1 MRVLYT
7 FLLFLCANF
16 IYAQN
21 AVITGTILDDTNG
34 STLPGVEVTIKS
46 IKASATSG
54 ADGKYIFRNIAPGFY
69 LVEFSYSGYDSK
81 EVSEVE
87 AKENEIT
94 DLNITLVSSKK
105 NQLQEVVITRTK
117 AKAESVKSLL
127 TLQKN
132 NSSVSDG
139 ISAETIKRTPDKT
152 TSDVLKRISGAS
164 IQDNRFV
171 IVRGL
176 NDRYNAAFLNGAPL
190 PSSESDR
197 KAFSFDVFP
206 SNMLDNLVI
215 IKTASPDLPG
225 DFAGG
230 VIQINTKAVPEKNF
244 QSLTIGSGVNT
255 ITTFNTQK
263 TYQKSSTDWLGYDDG
278 LRSLP
283 AAMPSTEVFTSLTN
297 PLSNVEKAAIA
308 KTFNSD
314 FKITDAR
321 FKPNTNFQYTFGRH
335 FKETGGDNVV
345 GLLVSL
351 SNSLTNN
358 YNETTRA
365 DYDNSIQSAQSVL
378 LEKFSDKNYSEQVL
392 TSALGNLSLKFNENH
407 SITFKNI
414 FSLNSTDLV
423 VDRYGQKD
431 VNDTRYISSSV
442 RWFTSNQVY
451 SGQFSGDHYF
461 TKPKIKLNWTGFYS
475 KISRSIP
482 NLRRNIYSITDPF
495 STNPVDT
502 NPRAEI
508 AENNGGPD
516 YGGGMFFSESQESI
530 SGGKLDLSKKFSFGE
545 DFTNE
550 IKLGVF
556 TQNRNRTFYAR
567 QLQYNTFNL
576 GGIPTF
582 DDNLL
587 NLPNE
592 SIFNS
597 SNMGIL
603 SPGVTGFTLFEFTKF
618 TDSYS
623 AGSKLNAAYLM
634 FDNRFKKFRLVW
646 GLRVEDF
653 TQTLNSRLTE
663 TKYLNLNINKVD
675 YLPSANLIYSINK
688 SQNLRFSYSKTLN
701 RPEYRELAPFG
712 FYDFTN
718 QFFTQGNDK
727 IKRASIENFDL
738 RYEIYPAKGQMFTVS
753 YFMKKFTDPI
763 EVIQQ
768 VNNKTVTYENASS
781 AVNSGIEM
789 EFRMVLSSLF
799 NAEKA
804 PFLEDITWFSNIAVI
819 KSVVD
824 VSNVNSA
831 NLEKERAMQGQ
842 SPYLFNSGLQYVNK
856 ESGLILSANINKA
869 GNRIAFGS
877 SEVKPAIWE
886 KGRTFLDMQI
896 AKTFLNNKFELKLN
910 IQNILAEDLIFYQ
923 NNYKNSVN
931 YGTLETLGNYLF
943 TGDYHYQDGFN
954 PADDDVL
961 WQTKFGRS
969 FSLSATYNF

>member
-1 MRVLYT
+1 MKVFYT
-7 FLLFLCANF
+7 LLLLVFTNFLF
-16 IYAQN
+16 AQN
-21 AVITGTILDDTNG
+21 AVITGTVLDDTNG
-34 STLPGVEVTIKS
+34 STLPGVEVIIKS
-46 IKASATSG
+46 INASATTG
-54 ADGKYIFRNIAPGFY
+54 ADGKYIFRNLPAGFY
-69 LVEFSYSGYDSK
+69 LVEFSFTGYDSK
-81 EVSEVE
+81 EVSEVI
-87 AKENEIT
+87 AKDNEIT
-94 DLNITLVSSKK
+94 DLNITLVGTKK

-190 PSSESDR
+190 PSSEPDR

-215 IKTASPDLPG
+215 TKTASPDMPG

-230 VIQINTKAVPEKNF
+230 IIQINTKAVPDKNF

-263 TYQKSSTDWLGYDDG
+263 TYQKSSTDWIGYDDG

-283 AAMPSTEVFTSLTN
+283 ATMPSTDVFRSL
-297 PLSNVEKAAIA
+297 SDQEKAAIA

-321 FKPNTNFQYTFGRH
+321 FKPNTNFQYTFGHH
-335 FKETGGDNVV
+335 FDIKNKVI
-345 GLLVSL
+345 GLLISVA
-351 SNSLTNN
+351 NSLTNN

-365 DYDNSIQSAQSVL
+365 DYDNSNQSANSIL
-378 LEKFSDKNYSEQVL
+378 IEKFADKNYSEQVL
-392 TSALGNLSLKFNENH
+392 TSTLGNLSLKFNENH
-407 SITFKNI
+407 SLTFKNI
-414 FSLNSTDLV
+414 FSINSTDLV

-431 VNDTRYISSSV
+431 VLNTPFISASV

-451 SGQFSGDHYF
+451 SGQFNGDHYF
-461 TKPKIKLNWTGFYS
+461 TAPKIKINWNGFYS

-482 NLRRNIYSITDPF
+482 NLRRNIYSIANPN
-495 STNPVDT
+495 STNPIET
-502 NPRAEI
+502 TPI
-508 AENNGGPD
+508 AQITSNNGGPD
-516 YGGGMFFSESQESI
+516 YGGGMFFSENEESI
-530 SGGKLDLSKKFSFGE
+530 SGGKFDLSKKFSFND

-556 TQNRNRTFYAR
+556 NQIRDRNFFAR
-567 QLQYNTFNL
+567 QLQYNKLNSGGTFNS
-576 GGIPTF
+576 
-582 DDNLL
+582 NLL
-587 NLPNE
+587 TLPDAL
-592 SIFNS
+592 IFNT
-597 SNMGIL
+597 SNMGVI
-603 SPGVTGFTLFEFTKF
+603 SPGVNGFTIFELTKPN
-618 TDSYS
+618 DNYS

-634 FDNRFKKFRLVW
+634 LDNRFKKFRLVW

-653 TQTLNSRLTE
+653 TQTLNSRLTASE
-663 TKYLNLNINKVD
+663 LLNLNTNKID

-688 SQNLRFSYSKTLN
+688 SQNLRLSYSKTLN

-718 QFFTQGNDK
+718 QFFTQGNADL
-727 IKRASIENFDL
+727 KRASVENYDL

-768 VNNKTVTYENASS
+768 VNNKTVSYQNALS

-799 NAEKA
+799 NGEKA
-804 PFLEDITWFSNIAVI
+804 PFLEDVTWFSNIAVI
-819 KSVVD
+819 KSTVD
-824 VSNVNSA
+824 VSNVNAA
-831 NLEKERAMQGQ
+831 NDEKDRPMQGQ
-842 SPYLFNSGLQYVNK
+842 SPYLFNSGLQYMNK
-856 ESGLILSANINKA
+856 ESGLVLSANINKA

-877 SEVKPAIWE
+877 SEIKPAIWE
-886 KGRTFLDMQI
+886 KGRTFLDAQI
-896 AKTFLNNKFELKLN
+896 AKSFYNNKLELKLN

-931 YGTLETLGNYLF
+931 YGTLETLGNYIF
-943 TGDYHYQDGFN
+943 TGDYHYQNGFN
-954 PADDDVL
+954 PADDDIL

-969 FSLSATYNF
+969 FSLSATFNF

>member
-1 MRVLYT
+1 MRVFFT
-7 FLLFLCANF
+7 LFLF
-16 IYAQN
+16 LFTSFLFAQN
-21 AVITGTILDDTNG
+21 AVITGTVLDDTNG
-34 STLPGVEVTIKS
+34 STLPGVEVNIKS
-46 IKASATSG
+46 IKATATTG
-54 ADGKYIFRNIAPGFY
+54 ADGKYIFRNLAPGFY

-81 EVSEVE
+81 EVSEVV

-190 PSSESDR
+190 PSSEPDR

-206 SNMLDNLVI
+206 SNMLDNLI
-215 IKTASPDLPG
+215 ITKTASPDMPG

-230 VIQINTKAVPEKNF
+230 IIQINTKAVPDKNF
-244 QSLTIGSGVNT
+244 QSLTIGSGINT

-263 TYQKSSTDWLGYDDG
+263 TYQKSSTDWLGYDNG
-278 LRSLP
+278 LRNLP
-283 AAMPSTEVFTSLTN
+283 AAMPSTDAFN
-297 PLSNVEKAAIA
+297 ALSYQEKAAIA

-314 FKITDAR
+314 FKITDTK
-321 FKPNTNFQYTFGRH
+321 FKPNTNFQYTFGHH
-335 FKETGGDNVV
+335 FDVKEKVI
-345 GLLVSL
+345 GLLISV

-365 DYDNSIQSAQSVL
+365 DYDNSNQAAPSIL
-378 LEKFSDKNYSEQVL
+378 LEKFSDKNYTEQVL

-414 FSLNSTDLV
+414 FSINSTDLV
-423 VDRYGQKD
+423 IDRYGQKN
-431 VNDTRYISSSV
+431 VTDTRYISKSV

-461 TKPKIKLNWTGFYS
+461 TKPKIKVNWTGFYS

-482 NLRRNIYSITDPF
+482 NLRSNVYSIENPN
-495 STNPVDT
+495 STNIDETKPVAAID
-502 NPRAEI
+502 I
-508 AENNGGPD
+508 SSSGPD
-516 YGGGMFFSESQESI
+516 AGGGMLFSENQESI

-550 IKLGVF
+550 IKFGGF
-556 TQNRNRTFYAR
+556 IQDRNRSFFLR
-567 QLQYNTFNL
+567 QLQYNKLTIGGTFNGALLDL
-576 GGIPTF
+576 G
-582 DDNLL
+582 D
-587 NLPNE
+587 E
-592 SIFNS
+592 SIFS
-597 SNMGIL
+597 PSNMGVI
-603 SPGVTGFTLFEFTKF
+603 SPGVNGFTLNEYTKT
-618 TDSYS
+618 TDSYT

-646 GLRVEDF
+646 GVRVEDF
-653 TQTLNSRLTE
+653 TQTLFTRLTE
-663 TKYLNLNINKVD
+663 TENLNINTNKID

-688 SQNLRFSYSKTLN
+688 SQNLRLSYSKTLN

-718 QFFTQGNDK
+718 QFFTNGNENL
-727 IKRASIENFDL
+727 KRASVENFDL
-738 RYEIYPAKGQMFTVS
+738 RYEIYPAKGQMFTAS

-763 EVIQQ
+763 EVIQE
-768 VNNKTVTYENASS
+768 VNNKTISYQNAKS
-781 AVNSGIEM
+781 AVNSGIEL

-799 NAEKA
+799 NPEKA

-819 KSVVD
+819 KSTVD
-824 VSNVNSA
+824 VSNVNAA
-831 NLEKERAMQGQ
+831 NKEKDRPMQGQ
-842 SPYLFNSGLQYVNK
+842 SPYLFNSGLQYMNK
-856 ESGLILSANINKA
+856 ESGLVLSANINKA
-869 GNRIAFGS
+869 GNRIAYGS

-896 AKTFLNNKFELKLN
+896 AKSFYNNKLELKLN

-923 NNYKNSVN
+923 NNYKNTAN
-931 YGTLETLGNYLF
+931 YGTLETLGNYVF
-943 TGDYHYQDGFN
+943 AGDFHYQNGFN
-954 PADDDVL
+954 EADDDVL
-961 WQTKFGRS
+961 WRTKFGRS
-969 FSLSATYNF
+969 FSLSLTYNF

>member
-1 MRVLYT
+1 MKVFYT
-7 FLLFLCANF
+7 LLLLVCTNFLF
-16 IYAQN
+16 AQN
-21 AVITGTILDDTNG
+21 AVITGTVLDDTNG
-34 STLPGVEVTIKS
+34 STLPGVEVIIKS
-46 IKASATSG
+46 INASATTG
-54 ADGKYIFRNIAPGFY
+54 ADGKYIFRNLVAGFY
-69 LVEFSYSGYDSK
+69 LVEFSYTGYDSK
-81 EVSEVE
+81 EVSEVI
-87 AKENEIT
+87 AKDNEIT
-94 DLNITLVSSKK
+94 DLNITLVGTKK

-190 PSSESDR
+190 PSSEPDR

-215 IKTASPDLPG
+215 TKTASPDMPG

-230 VIQINTKAVPEKNF
+230 IIQINTKAVPDKNF

-255 ITTFNTQK
+255 ITTFNNQK
-263 TYQKSSTDWLGYDDG
+263 TYQKSSTDWIGYDDG

-283 AAMPSTEVFTSLTN
+283 ATMPSTDAFNT
-297 PLSNVEKAAIA
+297 LSYQEKAAIA

-321 FKPNTNFQYTFGRH
+321 FKPNTNFQYTFGHH
-335 FKETGGDNVV
+335 FDIKNKVI
-345 GLLVSL
+345 GLLISV

-365 DYDNSIQSAQSVL
+365 DYDNPNPLLPSVL
-378 LEKFSDKNYSEQVL
+378 TSKFLDKNYSEQVL
-392 TSALGNLSLKFNENH
+392 TSALGNLSFKFNENH

-414 FSLNSTDLV
+414 FSINSTDLV
-423 VDRYGQKD
+423 VDRYGQREL
-431 VNDTRYISSSV
+431 NDPRHLSASV
-442 RWFTSNQVY
+442 RWFTSNEVY
-451 SGQFSGDHYF
+451 SGQVNGDHYF
-461 TKPKIKLNWTGFYS
+461 SAPKLKINWTGFYS
-475 KISRSIP
+475 NISRSIP
-482 NLRRNIYSITDPF
+482 NLRRNIYGIADPY
-495 STNPVDT
+495 SNDPAQTVPI
-502 NPRAEI
+502 AEI
-508 AENNGGPD
+508 ADNNGGPD
-516 YGGGMFFSESQESI
+516 YGGGMFFSENEESI
-530 SGGKLDLSKKFSFGE
+530 SGGKLDISKKFSFGE

-556 TQNRNRTFYAR
+556 AQDRNRAFFAR
-567 QLQYNTFNL
+567 QLQYNKLTLGGGTFNQA
-576 GGIPTF
+576 
-582 DDNLL
+582 LL
-587 NLPNE
+587 TLPDA
-592 SIFNS
+592 SIFS
-597 SNMGIL
+597 ASNMGVL
-603 SPGVTGFTLFEFTKF
+603 SSGSNGFTLNEITKF
-618 TDSYS
+618 YDYYT
-623 AGSKLNAAYLM
+623 AGSKLNAAYVML
-634 FDNRFKKFRLVW
+634 DNRFKKFRIVW

-653 TQTLNSRLTE
+653 TQTLNSRLTASE
-663 TKYLNLNINKVD
+663 LLNLNTNKID

-688 SQNLRFSYSKTLN
+688 SQNLRLSYSKTLN

-718 QFFTQGNDK
+718 QFFTQGNAEL
-727 IKRASIENFDL
+727 KRASVENYDL

-768 VNNKTVTYENASS
+768 VNNKTISYQNALS

-804 PFLEDITWFSNIAVI
+804 PFLEDITWFSNVSVI
-819 KSVVD
+819 KSIVD
-824 VSNVNSA
+824 VSNVNGA
-831 NLEKERAMQGQ
+831 NTETERPMQGQ
-842 SPYLFNSGLQYVNK
+842 SPYLFNSGLQYMNK
-856 ESGLILSANINKA
+856 ESGLVISANINKA
-869 GNRIAFGS
+869 GNRIAYGS

-896 AKTFLNNKFELKLN
+896 AKSFFDNKLELKLN

-923 NNYKNSVN
+923 NNYRNSVN
-931 YGTLETLGNYLF
+931 YGTLETLGNYVF
-943 TGDYHYQDGFN
+943 TGDYHYQNGFN
-954 PADDDVL
+954 SADDDAI
-961 WQTKFGRS
+961 WQTNFGRS
-969 FSLSATYNF
+969 FSLSVTFNF

>member
-1 MRVLYT
+1 MRVIYA
-7 FLLFLCANF
+7 FLLFLCTGF
-16 IYAQN
+16 IFSQN
-21 AVITGTILDDTNG
+21 AVITGTVLDDTNG

-46 IKASATSG
+46 IKASATTG
-54 ADGKYIFRNIAPGFY
+54 ADGKYIFRNLAAGAY
-69 LVEFSYSGYDSK
+69 LVEFSFSGYDSK
-81 EVSEVE
+81 EVSEVV

-190 PSSESDR
+190 PSSEPDR

-206 SNMLDNLVI
+206 SNMLDNLI
-215 IKTASPDLPG
+215 ITKTASPDMPG

-230 VIQINTKAVPEKNF
+230 IIQINTKAVPDKNF
-244 QSLTIGSGVNT
+244 QSLTIGSGANT

-263 TYQKSSTDWLGYDDG
+263 TYQKSSTDWLGYDNG

-283 AAMPSTEVFTSLTN
+283 SAMPSTDAFN
-297 PLSNVEKAAIA
+297 ALSYQEKAAVA

-314 FKITDAR
+314 FKITDAK
-321 FKPNTNFQYTFGRH
+321 FKPNTNFQYTFGHH
-335 FKETGGDNVV
+335 FEIKEKVI
-345 GLLVSL
+345 GLLISV

-365 DYDNSIQSAQSVL
+365 DYDNSNQAAPSIL

-414 FSLNSTDLV
+414 FSINSTDLV
-423 VDRYGQKD
+423 VDRFGQKD
-431 VNDTRYISSSV
+431 VNDSRYIAASV
-442 RWFTSNQVY
+442 RWFTSNQIY
-451 SGQFSGDHYF
+451 SGQFNGDHYF
-461 TKPKIKLNWTGFYS
+461 SAPKIKLNWTGFYS
-475 KISRSIP
+475 KITRSIP
-482 NLRRNIYSITDPF
+482 NLRRNIYSIADP
-495 STNPVDT
+495 SSNDPSQTIPV
-502 NPRAEI
+502 AEI
-508 AENNGGPD
+508 TSNNGGPD
-516 YGGGMFFSESQESI
+516 YGGGMFFSENKESI
-530 SGGKLDLSKKFSFGE
+530 SGGKLDVSKKFSIGE

-550 IKLGVF
+550 IKLGGF
-556 TQNRNRTFYAR
+556 IQNRDRSFFAR
-567 QLQYNTFNL
+567 QLQYNTLNL
-576 GGIPTF
+576 GGTF
-582 DDNLL
+582 NSSLL
-587 NLPNE
+587 NLPDAT
-592 SIFNS
+592 IFS
-597 SNMGIL
+597 PSNMGVL
-603 SPGVTGFTLFEFTKF
+603 APGVNGFTLYEFTKPN
-618 TDSYS
+618 DSYT
-623 AGSKLNAAYLM
+623 AGSRLNAAYLM
-634 FDNRFKKFRLVW
+634 LVNRYKKFRLVW

-653 TQTLNSRLTE
+653 TQTLDARLTL
-663 TKYLNLNINKVD
+663 TDNLNINNNKVD

-688 SQNLRFSYSKTLN
+688 SQNLRLSYSKTLN

-718 QFFTQGNDK
+718 QFFTQGNSDL
-727 IKRASIENFDL
+727 KRASIQNYDL

-753 YFMKKFTDPI
+753 YFMKNFTDPI
-763 EVIQQ
+763 EVIQE
-768 VNNKTVTYENASS
+768 VNNKTISYQNAKS
-781 AVNSGIEM
+781 AVNSGLEL
-789 EFRMVLSSLF
+789 EFRMILSSLF
-799 NAEKA
+799 NPEKA

-819 KSVVD
+819 KSKVD

-831 NLEKERAMQGQ
+831 NIEKDRPMQGQ
-842 SPYLFNSGLQYVNK
+842 SPYLFNSGLQYMNK
-856 ESGLILSANINKA
+856 ESGLVISANVNKT
-869 GNRIAFGS
+869 GNRIAYGS
-877 SEVKPAIWE
+877 SEIKPAIWE

-896 AKTFLNNKFELKLN
+896 AKSFYNNKFELKLN

-923 NNYKNSVN
+923 NNYKNTTN
-931 YGTLETLGNYLF
+931 YGTLETLANYVF
-943 TGDYHYQDGFN
+943 TGDFHNQNGFN
-954 PADDDVL
+954 EADDDIL
-961 WQTKFGRS
+961 WKTKFGRS
-969 FSLSATYNF
+969 FSLSATFNF

>member
-7 FLLFLCANF
+7 FLLFLCVNF
-16 IYAQN
+16 ICAQN

-34 STLPGVEVTIKS
+34 STLPGVEVKIKS
-46 IKASATSG
+46 IKASATTG
-54 ADGKYIFRNIAPGFY
+54 ADGKYIFRNLPPGFY

-81 EVSEVE
+81 EVSEVV

-206 SNMLDNLVI
+206 SNMLDNLI
-215 IKTASPDLPG
+215 ITKTASPDLPG

-230 VIQINTKAVPEKNF
+230 VIQINTKAVPDKNF

-283 AAMPSTEVFTSLTN
+283 AAMPSTEVFNSLTN

-335 FKETGGDNVV
+335 FDVKNKVV

-365 DYDNSIQSAQSVL
+365 DYDNSVQSAQSVL

-461 TKPKIKLNWTGFYS
+461 TKPKIKVNWTGFYS

-495 STNPVDT
+495 STNPTDT
-502 NPRAEI
+502 FPRAEI

-530 SGGKLDLSKKFSFGE
+530 SGGKLDLSKKFNIGE

-556 TQNRNRTFYAR
+556 AQNRNRTFYAR

-688 SQNLRFSYSKTLN
+688 SQNLRFSYSRTLN

-768 VNNKTVTYENASS
+768 VNNKTVTYENANS
-781 AVNSGIEM
+781 AVNNGIEM

-799 NAEKA
+799 NAEKV

-824 VSNVNSA
+824 VSNVNAA
-831 NLEKERAMQGQ
+831 NQEKERAMQGQ

-954 PADDDVL
+954 PADDDIL
-961 WQTKFGRS
+961 WQTKFGRT
-969 FSLSATYNF
+969 FSLTATYNF

>member
-1 MRVLYT
+1 MRVIYT
-7 FLLFLCANF
+7 FLLFLGTGLIF
-16 IYAQN
+16 SQN
-21 AVITGTILDDTNG
+21 AAITGTVLDDANG
-34 STLPGVEVTIKS
+34 AFLPGVSVKIKS
-46 IKASATSG
+46 LNLSTSTG
-54 ADGKYIFRNIAPGFY
+54 ADGKYIFRNLASGSY
-69 LVEFSYSGYDSK
+69 TVEFYFSNYDSK
-81 EVSEVE
+81 EVSDVVV
-87 AKENEIT
+87 KENEIS
-94 DLNITLVSSKK
+94 DLNITMVEIKK

-190 PSSESDR
+190 PSSEPDR

-206 SNMLDNLVI
+206 SNMLDNLI
-215 IKTASPDLPG
+215 ITKTASPDMPG

-230 VIQINTKAVPEKNF
+230 IIQINTKAVPDKNF

-263 TYQKSSTDWLGYDDG
+263 TYQKSSTDWLGYDNG

-283 AAMPSTEVFTSLTN
+283 STMPSTEVFN
-297 PLSNVEKAAIA
+297 ALSYTEKAAIA

-335 FKETGGDNVV
+335 FEVNNKVV
-345 GLLVSL
+345 GLLVSV

-365 DYDNSIQSAQSVL
+365 DYDNSNQAAPSIL

-414 FSLNSTDLV
+414 FSINSTDLV
-423 VDRYGQKD
+423 LERYGQKN
-431 VNDTRYISSSV
+431 VTDTRYISKSV

-461 TKPKIKLNWTGFYS
+461 AKPKIKINWTGFYS

-482 NLRRNIYSITDPF
+482 NLRSNVYSIDNPN
-495 STNPVDT
+495 STNPADT
-502 NPRAEI
+502 KPVAAIDI
-508 AENNGGPD
+508 ASSGPD
-516 YGGGMFFSESQESI
+516 AGGGMLFSENQESI
-530 SGGKLDLSKKFSFGE
+530 SGAKLDLSKKFSFGE

-550 IKLGVF
+550 IKLGGF
-556 TQNRNRTFYAR
+556 IQDRDRTFFLR
-567 QLQYNTFNL
+567 QLQYNKLTTFGGTFNE
-576 GGIPTF
+576 T
-582 DDNLL
+582 LL
-587 NLPNE
+587 DLTDE
-592 SIFNS
+592 SIFSS
-597 SNMGIL
+597 SNMGVI
-603 SPGVTGFTLFEFTKF
+603 SPGVNGFTLNEYTKT
-618 TDSYS
+618 TDRYS
-623 AGSKLNAAYLM
+623 AGSKLKAAYLM

-646 GLRVEDF
+646 GVRVEDF
-653 TQTLNSRLTE
+653 TQTLFTRLTE
-663 TKYLNLNINKVD
+663 TENLNINTNKID

-688 SQNLRFSYSKTLN
+688 SQNLRLSYSRTLN

-718 QFFTQGNDK
+718 QFFTQGNAELQ
-727 IKRASIENFDL
+727 RASVENYDL

-753 YFMKKFTDPI
+753 YFMKKFTNPI
-763 EVIQQ
+763 EVIQE
-768 VNNKTVTYENASS
+768 VNNKTITYQNANS
-781 AVNSGIEM
+781 AINSGMEL

-804 PFLEDITWFSNIAVI
+804 PILEDITWFSNIAVI
-819 KSVVD
+819 KSTVD

-831 NLEKERAMQGQ
+831 NIEKDRPMQGQ
-842 SPYLFNSGLQYVNK
+842 SPYLFNSGLQYLNKENGLVISANVNK
-856 ESGLILSANINKA
+856 T
-869 GNRIAFGS
+869 GNRIAYGS
-877 SEVKPAIWE
+877 SEIKPAIWE

-896 AKTFLNNKFELKLN
+896 AKSFYNNKFELKLN

-923 NNYKNSVN
+923 NNYKNTAN
-931 YGTLETLGNYLF
+931 YGTLETLGNYIF
-943 TGDYHYQDGFN
+943 TGDYHNQNGFN
-954 PADDDVL
+954 EADDDVL
-961 WQTKFGRS
+961 WRTKFGRS
-969 FSLSATYNF
+969 FSLSATFNF